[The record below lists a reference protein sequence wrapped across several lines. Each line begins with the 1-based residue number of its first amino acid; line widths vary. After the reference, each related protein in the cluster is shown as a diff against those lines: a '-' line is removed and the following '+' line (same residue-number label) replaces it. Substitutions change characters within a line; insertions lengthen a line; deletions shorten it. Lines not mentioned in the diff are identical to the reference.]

1 MTKVDDRPFAL
12 CIAALAISLTT
23 TIALAQS
30 PQLAPNPRPLPFQ
43 PGASVFQWD
52 YQCSGTKPCVV
63 NGFGLDR
70 TFVVKSISI
79 VLARLKVGENYEIPT
94 YYFWATL
101 VDGGSISGMSQNELP
116 LRFIAVNMKLVAAG
130 APDL

>member
-1 MTKVDDRPFAL
+1 MRTLSLIVL
-12 CIAALAISLTT
+12 VVILTT
-23 TIALAQS
+23 TNALAQS
-30 PQLAPNPRPLPFQ
+30 AQLAPIPRPLPFQ
-43 PGASVFQWD
+43 PGASVFQWV
-52 YQCSGTKPCVV
+52 YQCSGAKPCGL

-79 VLARLKVGENYEIPT
+79 VLARLKVGENSEIPT

-116 LRFIAVNMKLVAAG
+116 LRFIAINMKLVAAG
-130 APDL
+130 APGL